1 MNPIFPVSL
10 PAAEGTLQPA
20 PAAPGFGSALDRA
33 IGGAGKV
40 EARRTR
46 LSGSDAAQALERAWT
61 ARHGRAPTR
70 ETVAVLTA
78 QWAHETGRGA
88 SMYNF
93 NFGGI
98 KGAGPSGLSV
108 EQRTREGSGATEV
121 TITDRFRAYH
131 TAEEGADDYLALL
144 EKRFPGALAAAER
157 GDAAGFVRELKARG
171 YFTGNEGAY
180 TRSVTSMASAAL
192 ERGFDALGEGAPGA
206 KARLDLPVSRP
217 RSVAGMELSPELVQ
231 ALGEESDTPFV
242 SAMAI
247 ADELSRS
254 AMRILGGD
262 GSERRSA
269 E

>member
-1 MNPIFPVSL
+1 
-10 PAAEGTLQPA
+10 
-20 PAAPGFGSALDRA
+20 
-33 IGGAGKV
+33 
-40 EARRTR
+40 
-46 LSGSDAAQALERAWT
+46 
-61 ARHGRAPTR
+61 
-70 ETVAVLTA
+70 
-78 QWAHETGRGA
+78 
-88 SMYNF
+88 MYNF

-98 KGAGPSGLSV
+98 KGTGPSGLSV

-131 TAEEGADDYLALL
+131 TAEEGAGDYLALL